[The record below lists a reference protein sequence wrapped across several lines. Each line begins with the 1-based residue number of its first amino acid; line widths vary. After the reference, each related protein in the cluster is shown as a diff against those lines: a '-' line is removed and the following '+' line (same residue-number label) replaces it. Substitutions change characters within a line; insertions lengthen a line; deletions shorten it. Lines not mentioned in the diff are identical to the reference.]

1 MIGII
6 VTGHGNFASG
16 VSSSVKL
23 IAGLPEKY
31 EQVDFLEEHGIEEL
45 SKNIEAAINKLNDC
59 EGIII
64 FTDLVGGS
72 PFKASVELSMKYKNI
87 AVLGGTNL
95 GMLIETSMARNF
107 IEDLDTLCN
116 SAISTGKDQLIR
128 YEFVERVEV
137 ESEDGI

>member
-45 SKNIEAAINKLNDC
+45 SKNIEAAISKLNDC

-128 YEFVERVEV
+128 YEFVERVEI